1 MLPVTQY
8 SDPSPSRA
16 QYRFERIWLKPSV
29 RKIVRVWLPVLLA
42 SWMAISVTGNPAVQR
57 IMQDGLNSFRT
68 TVAERPELQVTT
80 IDFLGISNDLQ
91 QQILAITGLELPIS
105 ALDLDVVR
113 LKEVVENLDAVKTVE
128 VRVHSDGT
136 LQINAVERQPTM
148 VWRDQNTLRLIDNA
162 GNRVAVLARRS
173 ARGDLPLIVGEG
185 AELAVAEVNQLL
197 QVAAPIADRL
207 RGFVRVGARRWD
219 LVLDRGQTVMLPETG
234 AVTALRRIIALHQAQ
249 DLLNRDVSVI
259 DFRNGERPVLRLTES
274 AISELRRLRTLVRGE
289 EA

>member
-1 MLPVTQY
+1 MLPVTHY
-8 SDPSPSRA
+8 NDPSPSKAR
-16 QYRFERIWLKPSV
+16 YRVERVWLKPSV
-29 RKIVRVWLPVLLA
+29 RKFVRLWLPVLLVSSA
-42 SWMAISVTGNPAVQR
+42 AISAANNPAVQKSV
-57 IMQDGLNSFRT
+57 QDGLASFRT

-80 IDFLGISNDLQ
+80 VDFMEISDDLQ
-91 QQILAITGLELPIS
+91 QQILAVTGLELPVS
-105 ALDLDVVR
+105 SLDLDVVR
-113 LKEVVENLDAVKTVE
+113 LKEVVEQLDAVNAVE

-148 VWRDQNTLRLIDNA
+148 VWRDENTLRLIDDE
-162 GNRVAVLARRS
+162 GNRVAIIARRS

-185 AELAVAEVNQLL
+185 AELAVNEVNELL

-207 RGFVRVGARRWD
+207 RGFVRVGERRWD

-234 AVTALRRIIALHQAQ
+234 AVTALRRVIALHQAQ

-289 EA
+289 DA